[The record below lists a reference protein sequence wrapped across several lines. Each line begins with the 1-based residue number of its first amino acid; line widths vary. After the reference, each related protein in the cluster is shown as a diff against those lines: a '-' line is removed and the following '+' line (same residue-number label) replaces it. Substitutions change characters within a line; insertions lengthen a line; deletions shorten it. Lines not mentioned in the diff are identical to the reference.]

1 MRVEEV
7 FANVFQLDVLEIDD
21 SLSREKIQQWD
32 SMAHLNL
39 ITELER
45 AFRVS
50 ISIADAI
57 EVTSVGRA
65 KDILKRYGASC

>member
-1 MRVEEV
+1 MRVEEI
-7 FANVFQLDVLEIDD
+7 FANVFQLDVFEVDD
-21 SLSREKIQQWD
+21 SLSRERIQQWD
-32 SMAHLNL
+32 SMAHLTL

>member
-1 MRVEEV
+1 MTVEEV
-7 FANVFQLDVLEIDD
+7 FANVFQLDVLEVDD
-21 SLSREKIQQWD
+21 SLSRERIQQWD
-32 SMAHLNL
+32 SMAHLTL

-57 EVTSVGRA
+57 ELTSVGRA